1 MSKQSQWRALK
12 TMYIVH
18 EAFDLENFWK
28 LPTCLLLTK
37 FLMHL
42 LSIHQ
47 KFLELELIS
56 NESRAL
62 EITLK
67 IHVPFLEVKDQER
80 KLAQESNFRGKNT
93 YLRTWHAIIPSKESV
108 NLWIQI
114 NINNNQVESINNF
127 VYSFSCIYK

>member
-1 MSKQSQWRALK
+1 
-12 TMYIVH
+12 
-18 EAFDLENFWK
+18 
-28 LPTCLLLTK
+28 
-37 FLMHL
+37 MHL

-93 YLRTWHAIIPSKESV
+93 YLRT
-108 NLWIQI
+108 
-114 NINNNQVESINNF
+114 
-127 VYSFSCIYK
+127 